1 MKRIVEYDIF
11 KSVIDIFS
19 IIENGTRKFRIFF

>member
-19 IIENGTRKFRIFF
+19 IIENGNRNFRMFF